1 MMGYYRRPEALVRF
15 RRAGKREGRAQQR
28 EDKEVICPTLGG
40 LKTGSGDRVQPQGW
54 ILIRAPSP
62 APAPGAAGWP
72 GRSGGGTAGLWG
84 GWGCSGNTRGIEE
97 DKTDQGTPGGL
108 PEQGIAR

>member
-62 APAPGAAGWP
+62 APAPGAAGWA

-84 GWGCSGNTRGIEE
+84 GWGCSGNTRGTEE

>member
-1 MMGYYRRPEALVRF
+1 MGYYRRPEALVRF

-62 APAPGAAGWP
+62 APAPGAAWETWRGH
-72 GRSGGGTAGLWG
+72 GRALERVGVLRQHAGNRGGQ
-84 GWGCSGNTRGIEE
+84 
-97 DKTDQGTPGGL
+97 D
-108 PEQGIAR
+108 